1 MCCQVFSMDTPALS
15 MTYYSGCRLPVD
27 GVILD
32 RCAEQLATLC
42 VTLAE
47 YPLIR
52 YL

>member
-1 MCCQVFSMDTPALS
+1 MDTPELS
-15 MTYYSGCRLPVD
+15 MLYYASTQTDTEKAALE
-27 GVILD
+27 

-52 YL
+52 YR